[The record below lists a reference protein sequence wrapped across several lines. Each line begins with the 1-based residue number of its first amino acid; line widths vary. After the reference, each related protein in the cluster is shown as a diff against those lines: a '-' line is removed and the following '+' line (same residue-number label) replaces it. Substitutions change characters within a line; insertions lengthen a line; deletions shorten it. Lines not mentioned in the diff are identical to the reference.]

1 MSSPEQ
7 KIDVPEIREELTGEQ
22 SVGNNG
28 VTEAR
33 STTPVLL
40 KVERLRVDD
49 DGNSSVYT
57 SEDEGGSHDE
67 HRTAEEPEFVAPDDE
82 LKNRIIK
89 QVEFYF
95 SDANILKDAFLLK
108 HVRRNK
114 QGFVSIK
121 LITSFKKVKSLT
133 KDYRVVAYSLRH
145 SDKLEVNEE
154 GRKVRRKDPLPDWDE
169 TTPSRSVVVVNLP
182 MENPSIE
189 NVAEMF
195 SKCGEVTLIRILR
208 PGKSVPQDVKKHA
221 TKHPEIGTTTCAV
234 VEFEKHEAAKTACE
248 TMNDSEDWRQ
258 GMRVVLLA
266 AQKKKENKKKDK
278 DDDSGKEDDNEGH
291 DKKKKR
297 RERRKKN
304 RINELADNDS
314 SCYYSS
320 GSEAEFGVP
329 QSGNYRTHQILKKT
343 LSPNHMEHPVLKK
356 TLSPNHM
363 GHPMLKKTLSP
374 NHMEHPK
381 LKRTMSPNQEHAM
394 LKRTLSPNQDHAML
408 KRTLSPNNYDSN
420 RLSPNSSPRSS
431 PKSSPKTSPRTQRRR
446 NFHGI
451 SPLADDKRSPSTS
464 PKLSPQGSPD
474 MGRKRYDNSS
484 DGTPSSPW
492 VQRRLKLAGQDKSPL
507 TGGQVNGKGPEKHKM
522 LGMEGVIRQP
532 RGPDGTNGFHLG
544 RGKPRSST
552 FS

>member
-7 KIDVPEIREELTGEQ
+7 KIEVPEIREELAGEQ
-22 SVGNNG
+22 SVEDNG
-28 VTEAR
+28 VTER
-33 STTPVLL
+33 SPTPVHLQ
-40 KVERLRVDD
+40 VGRLRVED

-57 SEDEGGSHDE
+57 SEEEGGSHDE
-67 HRTAEEPEFVAPDDE
+67 NRIADEPEFVAPDDE
-82 LKNRIIK
+82 LRDRIIK

-114 QGFVSIK
+114 QGYVSIK

-145 SDKLEVNEE
+145 SDKLEVNDE
-154 GRKVRRKDPLPDWDE
+154 GRKVRRKDPLPEWDE

-195 SKCGEVTLIRILR
+195 SKCGEVSLIRILR

-234 VEFEKHEAAKTACE
+234 VEFEKHEAAQKSCE
-248 TMNDSEDWRQ
+248 TMNDAEDWRQ

-266 AQKKKENKKKDK
+266 AQKKKENKKKDREG
-278 DDDSGKEDDNEGH
+278 DDSGKEDDSEGQ

-304 RINELADNDS
+304 RVGELADNDS

-320 GSEAEFGVP
+320 GSEAEFGTP
-329 QSGNYRTHQILKKT
+329 QRGNYRTHQILKKT

-356 TLSPNHM
+356 TLSPNHI
-363 GHPMLKKTLSP
+363 
-374 NHMEHPK
+374 EHQK

-394 LKRTLSPNQDHAML
+394 LKRTLSPNH
-408 KRTLSPNNYDSN
+408 YDSN

-431 PKSSPKTSPRTQRRR
+431 PKSSPITSPRSQRRR

-451 SPLADDKRSPSTS
+451 SPLADDKKSPSTS

-474 MGRKRYDNSS
+474 MGRKKYDNSS

-492 VQRRLKLAGQDKSPL
+492 VQRRLKMAGQDKSPL
-507 TGGQVNGKGPEKHKM
+507 AGSQINGRSPEKHKM